1 MEVSSTNAL
10 SAPGAAS
17 WLSPCAVPSARLLSA
32 MARRLLAGLQTLSA
46 AISMLLAAAPA
57 LLSSVRPLRTQTLEQ
72 AALNARAER
81 YMQQYGNS
89 VLRLAYSYVHNMA
102 DAEDILQETL
112 IRVLDARVSFENTAH
127 ERAYIFKS
135 AVNISKNHITSGK
148 LRETDELNEE
158 LIAEERRD
166 LSFVWEA
173 VKGLPPTM
181 SEVIHLYYYEGY
193 RTSEIAQLLG
203 RNESTV
209 RSDLKRAR
217 ERLREM
223 LKEEYDFE

>member
-1 MEVSSTNAL
+1 M
-10 SAPGAAS
+10 P
-17 WLSPCAVPSARLLSA
+17 
-32 MARRLLAGLQTLSA
+32 
-46 AISMLLAAAPA
+46 
-57 LLSSVRPLRTQTLEQ
+57 EQ

-135 AVNISKNHITSGK
+135 AANISKNHIASGR

-158 LIAEERRD
+158 LIAEDRRD

-173 VKGLPPTM
+173 VKGLPPAM